1 MAESRLRRL
10 GRPVALA
17 LAALLGAAA
26 LALLLAACGG
36 GTSESSSS
44 DPLVGYWIGTG
55 KGGQM
60 TMIQIHKD
68 GDTYKVLSNPDTD
81 AGTAEK
87 VGDGLVIDTHV
98 VKLTFTPMPQDKLD
112 LQFTGEMFKQPVNVT
127 LSRVTETEYND
138 GAVAYGLVAIRRGL
152 AMWKAGGG
160 KEYPPVKEVTPTGML
175 SQMISW
181 PPNLF
186 TGGPMVPEASTGNF
200 VYAPTKGGKSYT
212 LKGYLSDGSTLGK

>member
-1 MAESRLRRL
+1 VADPRLRRL
-10 GRPVALA
+10 GRPVALL
-17 LAALLGAAA
+17 LAALIGAAA

-36 GTSESSSS
+36 GTSASS

-55 KGGQM
+55 KGAQM

-81 AGTAEK
+81 AGTAKK

-98 VKLTFTPMPQDKLD
+98 VKLTFTPMPQDKMN
-112 LQFTGEMFKQPVNVT
+112 LQFTGEMFKQPVNVS
-127 LSRVTETEYND
+127 LSRVTEAEYKD

-160 KEYPPVKEVTPTGML
+160 KKYPPAKEVAPTGML
-175 SQMISW
+175 AKMISW
-181 PPNLF
+181 PTNLF
-186 TGGPMVPEASTGNF
+186 TNGPMVPEANTGNF
-200 VYAPTKGGKSYT
+200 VYAPTQGGKSYS
-212 LKGYLSDGSTLGK
+212 LKGYLADGSTLGK